1 MRNVTG
7 SNTNPTIAPSTASRY
22 LGIRPPAIRLAIR
35 GPELMIS
42 GTFDHWVPV
51 AMDGDGSEGMVQ
63 LFFDVTGMARPG
75 QEGDEQEELFSFEA
89 DEVERVGEL
98 AHRASGKIRRG
109 NVERSVDA
117 LVQTPAAHTPFVA
130 LTFAVD
136 EKAFPEVWSEL
147 SALVG
152 SNEDTRAQI
161 YPRAWLRAPQ
171 LASA

>member
-1 MRNVTG
+1 
-7 SNTNPTIAPSTASRY
+7 
-22 LGIRPPAIRLAIR
+22 
-35 GPELMIS
+35 MIS
-42 GTFDHWVPV
+42 GSFDHWVPV

-63 LFFDVTGMARPG
+63 LFFDVTGMARPAADG
-75 QEGDEQEELFSFEA
+75 SGDEQPLLFTFEA
-89 DEVERVGEL
+89 NEVERVGEL
-98 AHRASGKIRRG
+98 AHRATGKIRRG
-109 NVERSVDA
+109 DVERSVDA

-136 EKAFPEVWSEL
+136 EKAFPEIWSEL

-152 SNEDTRAQI
+152 SHEDTRAQI